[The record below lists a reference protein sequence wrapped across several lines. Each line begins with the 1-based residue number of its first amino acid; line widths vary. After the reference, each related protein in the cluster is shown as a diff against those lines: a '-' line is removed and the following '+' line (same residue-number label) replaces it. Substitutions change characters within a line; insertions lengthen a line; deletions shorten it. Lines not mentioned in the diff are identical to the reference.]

1 MRKQLKIL
9 LTGINGQVG
18 WELQRTLMSLGEVIP
33 AGREVM
39 DLASPDSIRTA
50 IRKFEPHLIV
60 NPAAYTAVDKAEL
73 EPELA
78 QAINGVAPGIMAEE
92 AFRLGAAIVHFST
105 DYVFDGDRSTPYQE
119 TDATKP
125 LGVYGKTK
133 LAGEIA
139 IQSVDVPHLILRTS
153 WVYSR
158 MGKNFLLTML
168 KLARERQELRIVSDQ
183 IGAPTWNRAIAEVT
197 AQILAQGIHNLPEFL
212 HDHSGIY
219 HLSAGGVTSWHG
231 FATAI
236 FAADPQR
243 SEQIVTSVLP
253 ISTADYP
260 TPTRR
265 PQYSLLDNT
274 KLHNTFGLGL
284 PNWQQSLQLAIMVDT
299 PLSHSAYI

>member
-1 MRKQLKIL
+1 MGQRLKIL

-18 WELQRTLMSLGEVIP
+18 WELQRALMPLGEVIP
-33 AGREVM
+33 AGREAM
-39 DLASPDSIRTA
+39 DLASPDSIRNA

-78 QAINGVAPGIMAEE
+78 KAINAVAPGIMAEE
-92 AFRLGAAIVHFST
+92 ARRLGAAIVHYST

-119 TDATKP
+119 TDITNP

-133 LAGEIA
+133 LEGEKA
-139 IQSVDVPHLILRTS
+139 IQAVDVPHLILRTS

-197 AQILAQGIHNLPEFL
+197 AQILAQGIRKLPEFL
-212 HDHSGIY
+212 RDRSGTY
-219 HLSAGGVTSWHG
+219 HLSAGSVTSWYG

-236 FAADPQR
+236 FEADPHR
-243 SEQIVTSVLP
+243 SEQVVTSILP

-260 TPTRR
+260 TPAPR
-265 PQYSLLDNT
+265 PLYSLLDNT
-274 KLHNTFGLGL
+274 KLHNTFGLSL
-284 PNWQQSLQLAIMVDT
+284 PNWQQSLQLAIGR
-299 PLSHSAYI
+299 SSNS

>member
-1 MRKQLKIL
+1 MGKQLRIL

-18 WELQRTLMSLGEVIP
+18 WELQRTLMTLGEVIP
-33 AGREVM
+33 VGREVM

-78 QAINGVAPGIMAEE
+78 QAINAVAPGIMAEE
-92 AFRLGAAIVHFST
+92 ARRLGAAIVHYST

-119 TDATKP
+119 TDATNP

-133 LAGEIA
+133 LEGEIA
-139 IQSVDVPHLILRTS
+139 IQAVDVPHLILRTS

-168 KLARERQELRIVSDQ
+168 KLARQRQELRIVSDQ

-197 AQILAQGIHNLPEFL
+197 AQILAQGIHNLSEFL
-212 HDHSGIY
+212 RDRSGIY

-243 SEQIVTSVLP
+243 SEQVVTSVLP

-260 TPTRR
+260 TPARR

-274 KLHNTFGLGL
+274 KLHDTFGLGL
-284 PNWQQSLQLAIMVDT
+284 PNWQQSLQVAIASSVT
-299 PLSHSAYI
+299 AIGAL